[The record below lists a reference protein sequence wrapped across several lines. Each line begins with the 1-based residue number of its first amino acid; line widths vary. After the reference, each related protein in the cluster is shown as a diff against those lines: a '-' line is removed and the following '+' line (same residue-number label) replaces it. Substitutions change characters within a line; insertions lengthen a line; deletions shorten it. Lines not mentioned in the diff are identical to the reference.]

1 MQASKSIYYIQ
12 DYSGSIEV
20 ILWKDHVHGHKVLHQ
35 GSHVRVIAAMRLFV
49 QECEEEIEAHPLEV
63 RYARLKVN

>member
-20 ILWKDHVHGHKVLHQ
+20 ILWKDQVHGHEVFHQ
-35 GSHVRVIAAMRLFV
+35 GSHVRVIGRA
-49 QECEEEIEAHPLEV
+49 
-63 RYARLKVN
+63 RYREFSLIQFYLGFLLCFEH